1 MPEGELRRKQTI
13 TLPSEVTELE
23 EANLPSDL
31 ATALSGKEVTVELVW
46 ERKSSLRPA
55 EPWDEEL
62 LIDPAGKYWSECS
75 PLQVFFKE
83 ESGKIWR
90 FPRRWVPGIRVVAPI
105 RAYTGF
111 ALSCRNPTNPD
122 GVNTFAHLLGLARN
136 QHTLPIG

>member
-46 ERKSSLRPA
+46 ERSRSPLRPA

-62 LIDPAGKYWSECS
+62 LIDPAGKYWSEYC
-75 PLQVFFKE
+75 PLQVFFTE

-90 FPRRWVPGIRVVAPI
+90 FPRRWVPGRFEWLHQSAPI
-105 RAYTGF
+105 PD
-111 ALSCRNPTNPD
+111 SVIMSQPTKS
-122 GVNTFAHLLGLARN
+122 
-136 QHTLPIG
+136 